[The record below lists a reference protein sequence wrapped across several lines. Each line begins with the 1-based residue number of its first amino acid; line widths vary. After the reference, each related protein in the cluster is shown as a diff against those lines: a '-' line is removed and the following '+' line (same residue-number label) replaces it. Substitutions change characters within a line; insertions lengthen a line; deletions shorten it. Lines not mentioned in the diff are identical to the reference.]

1 MLLMYK
7 YEGIQHRQ
15 TCTCLTKNISIFFIY
30 NKWRKIKWSELKS
43 TFGQNKN
50 EIWSEFY
57 QHLGQNKIINGQ
69 NKNNRRSE

>member
-1 MLLMYK
+1 MLYF
-7 YEGIQHRQ
+7 YR
-15 TCTCLTKNISIFFIY
+15 
-30 NKWRKIKWSELKS
+30 RKIKWSELTT

-69 NKNNRRSE
+69 NKNNRWSE